1 MAVSLK
7 SNKYFLVAL
16 VLCIIL
22 GGLTF
27 TNLPGPNT
35 TTSIQTI
42 NGTTFDFADYPSL
55 THEQL
60 AIFNYLHTLLDQ
72 PLGEWEGWHI
82 TSDLY
87 SLVHYQ
93 LAFMTYSIARLFE
106 VTNGYRTNH
115 YSSLAKNLIYKMN
128 TSYEEY
134 GESSI
139 EAMEWLRPSIGY
151 ANWTQYH
158 YPDYHN
164 ESHVYTGGFRRPAN
178 IMWTAH
184 YALME
189 LLYKRSFNS
198 DEFFN
203 EFTWYMED
211 WNTSLTTDGFGNDA
225 RDTGGIWNCGLI
237 PCQPYEV
244 WTQCNSIPILFTEL
258 YDNMYGTDYMPIW
271 DYGIQF
277 MEDEMTDD
285 YGLTID
291 GYFVQE
297 PVGYTHTQFEVQQ
310 QFPGPQLDRYISDG
324 RPYVSAYGVAWTLT
338 FLQYSRPDLTL
349 PDYDVFLQHYMK
361 EISGDQAY
369 IIDSF
374 NNPAGFGTYDILA
387 NLFALELAEQR
398 GDLVTRDR
406 ILNFLYSLYNK
417 EWSADNRA
425 MHWNTM
431 AIEPFLESSLAYGWI
446 WATVPVSVIDLA
458 EPRPAAFWN
467 YPYISAA
474 DDDKIWIY
482 QAQWD
487 PTKNGFILNIRVD
500 QTATLTFSNFDQAPT
515 AYSGGA
521 ELVQLTA
528 SGNEYILSLEPG
540 SYHLVVM

>member
-7 SNKYFLVAL
+7 SNKYFIAAL

-27 TNLPGPNT
+27 TNLPGPD
-35 TTSIQTI
+35 TSTSVQTI
-42 NGTTFDFADYPSL
+42 NGTAFDFSDYPSL
-55 THEQL
+55 TYEQL

-82 TSDLY
+82 TSDVY

-93 LAFMTYSIARLFE
+93 LAFMSYSIARMFE
-106 VTNGYRTNH
+106 VTNGYRTDH
-115 YSSLAKNLIYKMN
+115 YSSLLEKLINKMN
-128 TSYEEY
+128 TSYDEY
-134 GESSI
+134 GETSI

-158 YPDYHN
+158 YPEADNPEHI
-164 ESHVYTGGFRRPAN
+164 YTGGYRSPAN

-198 DEFFN
+198 DDYFSEY
-203 EFTWYMED
+203 TWYMED
-211 WNTSLTTDGFGNDA
+211 WNNSLTTDGFGNDA
-225 RDTGGIWNCGLI
+225 RDTGGIWDCGLI
-237 PCQPYEV
+237 PCQPYEI

-258 YDNMYGTDYMPIW
+258 YDNMYGTNYMPIW
-271 DYGIQF
+271 DYGLQF
-277 MEDEMTDD
+277 MEDEMTDE
-285 YGLTID
+285 YGLWID

-297 PVGYTHTQFEVQQ
+297 PMGYVHTNLEVEQ
-310 QFPGPQLDRYISDG
+310 QFPGPQLDPYIPDG
-324 RPYVSAYGVAWTLT
+324 RPYVSAYGIAWTLT
-338 FLQYSRPDLTL
+338 FLEYSIPEITD
-349 PDYDVFLQHYMK
+349 PDYEVFLQHYMK

-369 IIDSF
+369 IIDSY
-374 NNPAGFGTYDILA
+374 NNPSGFGTYDILA
-387 NLFALELAEQR
+387 NLFTLELAEQR

-406 ILNFLYSLYNK
+406 ILNFLYGLYNK
-417 EWSADNRA
+417 EWSEDGRE
-425 MHWNTM
+425 MHWNAQ

-458 EPRPAAFWN
+458 EPRLNAFWD

-474 DDDKIWIY
+474 DDDNIWIY

-487 PTKNGFILNIRVD
+487 STKNGFILNIKVD
-500 QTATLTFSNFDQAPT
+500 QTATLTFNNFADAPT
-515 AYSGGA
+515 AYSGGV
-521 ELVQLTA
+521 ELVQLTP
-528 SGNEYILSLEPG
+528 SGSEHILTLDPG
-540 SYHLVVM
+540 NYHLVVM